1 MTVKQVQILLWVP
14 KAKIEYI
21 DGLKQKKRV
30 PVD

>member
-1 MTVKQVQILLWVP
+1 MTLKQVLMLLWVP

-21 DGLKQKKRV
+21 DGLMQNKRI